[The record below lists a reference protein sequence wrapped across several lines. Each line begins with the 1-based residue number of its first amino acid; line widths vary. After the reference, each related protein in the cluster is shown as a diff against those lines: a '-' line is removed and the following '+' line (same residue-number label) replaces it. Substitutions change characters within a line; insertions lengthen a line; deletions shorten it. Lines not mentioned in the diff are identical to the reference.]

1 MMNWQEIGVVAE
13 IVGAVAV
20 LITLIYLS
28 IQTRLTRIALEETSE
43 HAAQQATNAA
53 QEMYSTW
60 RRTVFDCPELAAVL
74 VKARGSEPLSEEEQ
88 VLFSTYFDEL
98 FFTAV
103 TSHRSV
109 VHRTAGYTESI
120 DVTHLLA
127 HMVRNPK
134 AIEEW
139 RRVLPVVSGIS
150 SEFANAVE
158 RLLRETD
165 A

>member
-1 MMNWQEIGVVAE
+1 MNWQAIGVIAE
-13 IVGAVAV
+13 IIGVIAV

-28 IQTRLTRIALEETSE
+28 IQTRLTRIAVEETSE

-60 RRTVFDCPELAAVL
+60 RRTVFDCPELPTVI
-74 VKARGSEPLSEEEQ
+74 VKARGSEPLNENEQ
-88 VLFSTYFDEL
+88 ILFSSYFDEL

-103 TSHRSV
+103 TSHRGV

-127 HMVRNPK
+127 HMNRNPK

-158 RLLRETD
+158 RSLRKSD